1 MLKNRIKRKISSLL
15 PYDERVKFR
24 DLSIYKPN
32 TRVSKSKVLNF
43 YSSNNNIG
51 NYTPVLGIQT
61 LLNEKYDVWCAHKKV
76 DWEFV
81 NNNYE
86 KIIIGGAGLF
96 HLSFEEFWID
106 FTRECKIPAVVWGVG
121 GIFPKD
127 SALKASVDKE
137 ILKTALQKCDLIN
150 LRDNLSANYVDMPNI
165 HISQCPTI
173 AFMEE
178 LKGKRNR
185 TENILYSS
193 HEELLNQVE
202 KSKVQIFLG
211 EHMDFSFTDNIQ
223 YQFCGLD
230 RILNKYLRSK
240 FIVTTR
246 LHGAIIAY
254 GLGIPYLAISFDEKV
269 DEFHRLYGNGFLVK
283 SLEGLKE
290 IDIEHILNNA
300 NDQTPDLTLV
310 HEFSNKVLKWIKE

>member
-1 MLKNRIKRKISSLL
+1 MLQNRIKNKILSLM

-24 DLSIYKPN
+24 DLSKYKPK
-32 TRVSKSKVLNF
+32 TRVSKSRVLNF

-61 LLNEKYDVWCAHKKV
+61 LLNEKFDVWCAHRDV

-81 NNNYE
+81 NSNYE

-96 HLSFEEFWID
+96 HLSFEKFWIE
-106 FTRECKIPAVVWGVG
+106 FTQECKIPAIVWGVG

-127 SALKASVDKE
+127 SDLKASVDKK

-150 LRDNLSANYVDMPNI
+150 LRDNLSANYVDLPNI

-173 AFMEE
+173 AFLEE
-178 LKGKRNR
+178 LKSKRKR

-193 HEELLNQVE
+193 HEELLNPNE
-202 KSKVQIFLG
+202 KRKVQTFLG
-211 EHMDFSFTDNIQ
+211 DHMDYSFTDNIQ

-230 RILNKYLRSK
+230 RVLNKYLRSK

-254 GLGIPYLAISFDEKV
+254 GLGIPYLAISFDDKV
-269 DEFHRLYGNGFLVK
+269 DEFHRLYGNGFLAK
-283 SLEGLKE
+283 SIEDLEKINIKE
-290 IDIEHILNNA
+290 ILNNS
-300 NDQTPDLTLV
+300 NYQDPDLKLV
-310 HEFSNKVLKWIKE
+310 HEFRDKVLKWLKQ

>member
-1 MLKNRIKRKISSLL
+1 MIKNQIKKKISSLL

-24 DLSIYKPN
+24 DLSKHKPN
-32 TRVSKSKVLNF
+32 TRISKSKVLNF

-51 NYTPVLGIQT
+51 NYTPVLGIQK
-61 LLNEKYDVWCAHKKV
+61 LLNEKHDVWCAHKEV

-96 HLSFEEFWID
+96 HLSFEKFWID
-106 FTRECKIPAVVWGVG
+106 FTHQCKIPAIVWGVG

-127 SALKASVDKE
+127 LAIKASVDKK

-150 LRDNLSANYVDMPNI
+150 LRDNLSANYVDLANI

-173 AFMEE
+173 AFLEE
-178 LKGKRNR
+178 LKSKRNK

-193 HEELLNQVE
+193 HEELLNQNE
-202 KSKVQIFLG
+202 KSKVQTFLG
-211 EHMDFSFTDNIQ
+211 DHMDFSFTDNIQ
-223 YQFCGLD
+223 YQFCGLN
-230 RILNKYLRSK
+230 RVLNKYLKSK

-254 GLGIPYLAISFDEKV
+254 GLGIPYLAISFDEKL
-269 DEFHRLYGNGFLVK
+269 DEFHRLYGNGFLAK
-283 SLEGLKE
+283 NIDGLKE
-290 IDIEHILNNA
+290 IDIEYIINNA

-310 HEFSNKVLKWIKE
+310 HEFGDKALKWIKE